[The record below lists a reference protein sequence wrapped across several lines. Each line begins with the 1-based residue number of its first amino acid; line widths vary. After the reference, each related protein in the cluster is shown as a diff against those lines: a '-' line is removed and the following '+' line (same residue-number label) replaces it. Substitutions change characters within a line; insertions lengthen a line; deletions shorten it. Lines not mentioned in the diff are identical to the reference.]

1 MAGMSPG
8 WAAGHR
14 GVVAVRVA
22 RSALAGVAFLAA
34 GLGLPGCRPGQEAP
48 LRVGFMICNSVAETR
63 ARFGPLAAH
72 LAEQLG
78 RRVEPVWLDTADFD
92 EALRAGRFDLIHTN
106 SYLYAWFREA
116 YGFRVLAG
124 EARGRD
130 GAYSS
135 GTIIASRES
144 RVKTLADLR
153 GKRFVFGPPFAPT
166 AYLTPYW
173 LLLEAG
179 IDPERDLGYYAFPS
193 GAYKHEKAIFAVVN
207 GAFDAGAGPALDL
220 ELMEAEGKLLAEE
233 YRVLARGPR
242 IPYCVFSAA
251 PTLPET
257 TFRSVQ
263 KALFSI
269 TADTVAALDGE
280 VLKVLK
286 SALVDG
292 FVPLEEG
299 EFDTVRDMAKRCNL
313 PPYAAY

>member
-1 MAGMSPG
+1 LSL
-8 WAAGHR
+8 AA
-14 GVVAVRVA
+14 AFFL
-22 RSALAGVAFLAA
+22 ALAGCV
-34 GLGLPGCRPGQEAP
+34 RPGDEKP

-63 ARFGPLAAH
+63 ARFAPLAAH

-92 EALRAGRFDLIHTN
+92 EAIRAARFDLIHTN
-106 SYLYAWFREA
+106 SYLYAWFHEA

-135 GTIIASRES
+135 GTIIAGRDSA
-144 RVKTLADLR
+144 VKTLADLK

-166 AYLTPYW
+166 AYLSPYW

-179 IDPERDLGYYAFPS
+179 IDPEKDLGYYAFPAGS
-193 GAYKHEKAIFAVVN
+193 YKHEKAIFAVVD

-220 ELMEAEGKLLAEE
+220 EVMESDGKLLPDD
-233 YRVLARGPR
+233 YRVIARGPR
-242 IPYCVFSAA
+242 VPYCVFSAA
-251 PTLPET
+251 ATLPESS
-257 TFRSVQ
+257 FQQIR
-263 KALFSI
+263 KALF
-269 TADTVAALDGE
+269 AVNAETVASVDGE

-292 FVPLEEG
+292 FVPLEEQ
-299 EFDTVRDMAKRCNL
+299 EFDPVRAMARRCNL
-313 PPYAAY
+313 PPYEKY